1 MTLTDLFSKLSAL
14 TGFNGKVAY
23 FAFPDEAVPSL
34 PFVCINETST
44 NNFGADNVVFFKRS
58 DVDVEFYSEFVDT
71 ASESL
76 IEAMFEANGI
86 YWNKTRGYLEDED
99 CYETIYS
106 IEVTE

>member
-1 MTLTDLFSKLSAL
+1 MTLTELYTAL
-14 TGFNGKVAY
+14 TGIQGFTSKVCYAN
-23 FAFPDEAVPSL
+23 FPADNSPQL
-34 PFVCINETST
+34 PYITINETGT

-71 ASESL
+71 ASEGL

-86 YWNKTRGYLEDED
+86 YWNKLRSYLDSEN